1 MTQEELRGERL
12 REFRIALGIS
22 LKEFSSRMGVTS
34 AANAA
39 VEYGTNSLTEKNMR
53 YICKEFNCNYE
64 WLKNGNGEM
73 FKDDWVEQF
82 RKLMENDDKNTL
94 VIKNIIKTLLHC
106 NTAEIQAI
114 NTIFKLYNRT
124 KEAK

>member
-34 AANAA
+34 AAIAA